1 MLQEAVTDF
10 DGVCRDMQVGGQSGG
25 CPLTV
30 QGGETC
36 RWGAGREGCMLVRA
50 RHSGRSMRP
59 SSPPP
64 SHPPTPLQSRMS
76 ETQRQVNTRRIEKE
90 AMTDK
95 YQRVG
100 WGME

>member
-1 MLQEAVTDF
+1 
-10 DGVCRDMQVGGQSGG
+10 
-25 CPLTV
+25 
-30 QGGETC
+30 
-36 RWGAGREGCMLVRA
+36 
-50 RHSGRSMRP
+50 
-59 SSPPP
+59 
-64 SHPPTPLQSRMS
+64 MS